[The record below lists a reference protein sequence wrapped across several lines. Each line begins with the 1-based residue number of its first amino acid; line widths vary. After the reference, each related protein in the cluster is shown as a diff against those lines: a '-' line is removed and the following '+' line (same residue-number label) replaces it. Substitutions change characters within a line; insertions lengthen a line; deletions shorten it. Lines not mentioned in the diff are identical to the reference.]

1 MIMNCPKCKG
11 KMVEKKDKTPEG
23 VEYRYSKCSKC
34 GEEIVDIKQLH
45 QVAQQY
51 REMKKYTAKI
61 SKWGESLAIRMPKE
75 LVKQYNLKQNEDV
88 TLIPEKKAIKIV
100 A

>member
-1 MIMNCPKCKG
+1 
-11 KMVEKKDKTPEG
+11 MVEEKGETPEG
-23 VEYRYSKCSKC
+23 ATYSYYRCANC
-34 GEEIVDIKQLH
+34 CEEIVDMKQL
-45 QVAQQY
+45 QAVAQQY

-61 SKWGESLAIRMPKE
+61 SKWGESLGIRIPKE
-75 LVKQYNLKQNEDV
+75 LAEQYSLKQNGEV

>member
-1 MIMNCPKCKG
+1 MNCPKCKS

-23 VEYRYSKCSKC
+23 VEYKYHKCSKC
-34 GEEIVDIKQLH
+34 KEEIVDMKQLH
-45 QVAQQY
+45 SVAQQY
-51 REMKKYTAKI
+51 REMKKYTATI

-75 LVKQYNLKQNEDV
+75 LAKKYNLKQNEQV
-88 TLIPEKKAIKIV
+88 TLVPEKNAIKIV